1 MVTYFKSPRSYTGED
16 VVEISCHG
24 SPVILKE
31 VMRLLL
37 QSGARLAT
45 PGEFTFRAFL
55 QGRIDLVQAEAVR
68 DLIEAKTVFQAKVA
82 HQQAAG
88 SLSRRLKP
96 VKNQL
101 IQLISLLEAGI
112 DFAEDDVPVMA
123 WEEIEGRLSPV
134 NQELNYLYSSFSY
147 GKIVTAGL
155 TLAIIGR
162 PNVGKSSL
170 FNAVLREE
178 RAIVTEVPGT
188 TRDLIT
194 ESTEIQ
200 GIAVRLVDTAG
211 IRDVSDKVE
220 RRGIDKSYEALAD
233 ADRILL
239 LLDGSEELAVE
250 DHHLLSQLR
259 DREYY
264 LVINKVDL
272 PQRII
277 LDGITGTAKAI
288 CAVSA
293 KTGQGVELLKDTL
306 FREFSQEKALEREGA
321 LVTNIRHERLI
332 GEAWQAT
339 SRVKESLQEQMPHEI
354 LLLDLYGALKALN
367 ALTGETTVE
376 DILENIFST
385 FCIGKS
391 LSVNANV
398 TVPCTSYDEEYDAVV
413 IGGGHAGC
421 EAAVASARMGLRAA
435 LYTMNLDLIAQMSCN
450 PAIGGIAKGHLVREI
465 DALGGVMGE
474 VIDRTGIQF
483 RLLNSSRG
491 PAVWSPRAQAD
502 KQAYRVEMRRVLERQ
517 AGLRIKQ
524 AEVVAILRENGRV
537 LGIGLRDGRK
547 VRAEAVIMT
556 TGTFLNGLIHVG
568 ENRYPAGRSGESPS
582 IPLAES
588 IKAIGFTWGRLKTG
602 TPPRLDGRTI
612 DFSRLQEQKGDD
624 QPTPFSF
631 RTKEILQPQ
640 VSCFITYTD
649 EKVHKIIR
657 DNMARSPLYSG
668 QIQGIGPRYCPSF
681 EDKVI
686 KFPDKPRH
694 QLFLEPEGLNTN
706 EIYVNGLSTSMPVD
720 VQLALVRSIEG
731 LQRAEVI
738 RPGYAIEYDYVEPT
752 ELYPTLETKR
762 VRGLFHAGQIN
773 GTTGY
778 EEAACQG
785 LVAGINA
792 ALKVKGQESLILGRN
807 QAYIGILIDDL
818 ITKGAHEPYRMFT
831 SRAEFRLHLRIDN
844 ADERLT
850 PIGHQI
856 GLISGEHFCQYGAK
870 QERLAALKDHLQ
882 RIKVPVESGKLAA
895 AQALKRTE
903 VRIEDFLESVP
914 LALRQSLSREE
925 IKSVETAIKYE
936 GYLRQQVSEIEKM
949 KKAESRTIPAQFE
962 YQNIPG
968 LSREIVEKLS
978 RIRPSTLGQAGRIP
992 GVTPAAL
999 SIIHIYLEVESQK
1012 RAKTA

>member
-1 MVTYFKSPRSYTGED
+1 MASLLDETIAAIATPLGKSGIGVIRVSGKASLRITASILSRKEDLEDRVPILGSLFEPKTGQKLDQAMVTYFKSPRSYTGED

-339 SRVKESLQEQMPHEI
+339 SRVQESLQEQMPHEI
-354 LLLDLYGALKALN
+354 RLLDLHGALKALN

-385 FCIGKS
+385 FCIGK
-391 LSVNANV
+391 
-398 TVPCTSYDEEYDAVV
+398 
-413 IGGGHAGC
+413 
-421 EAAVASARMGLRAA
+421 
-435 LYTMNLDLIAQMSCN
+435 
-450 PAIGGIAKGHLVREI
+450 
-465 DALGGVMGE
+465 
-474 VIDRTGIQF
+474 
-483 RLLNSSRG
+483 
-491 PAVWSPRAQAD
+491 
-502 KQAYRVEMRRVLERQ
+502 
-517 AGLRIKQ
+517 
-524 AEVVAILRENGRV
+524 
-537 LGIGLRDGRK
+537 
-547 VRAEAVIMT
+547 
-556 TGTFLNGLIHVG
+556 
-568 ENRYPAGRSGESPS
+568 
-582 IPLAES
+582 
-588 IKAIGFTWGRLKTG
+588 
-602 TPPRLDGRTI
+602 
-612 DFSRLQEQKGDD
+612 
-624 QPTPFSF
+624 
-631 RTKEILQPQ
+631 
-640 VSCFITYTD
+640 
-649 EKVHKIIR
+649 
-657 DNMARSPLYSG
+657 
-668 QIQGIGPRYCPSF
+668 
-681 EDKVI
+681 
-686 KFPDKPRH
+686 
-694 QLFLEPEGLNTN
+694 
-706 EIYVNGLSTSMPVD
+706 
-720 VQLALVRSIEG
+720 
-731 LQRAEVI
+731 
-738 RPGYAIEYDYVEPT
+738 
-752 ELYPTLETKR
+752 
-762 VRGLFHAGQIN
+762 
-773 GTTGY
+773 
-778 EEAACQG
+778 
-785 LVAGINA
+785 
-792 ALKVKGQESLILGRN
+792 
-807 QAYIGILIDDL
+807 
-818 ITKGAHEPYRMFT
+818 
-831 SRAEFRLHLRIDN
+831 
-844 ADERLT
+844 
-850 PIGHQI
+850 
-856 GLISGEHFCQYGAK
+856 
-870 QERLAALKDHLQ
+870 
-882 RIKVPVESGKLAA
+882 
-895 AQALKRTE
+895 
-903 VRIEDFLESVP
+903 
-914 LALRQSLSREE
+914 
-925 IKSVETAIKYE
+925 
-936 GYLRQQVSEIEKM
+936 
-949 KKAESRTIPAQFE
+949 
-962 YQNIPG
+962 
-968 LSREIVEKLS
+968 
-978 RIRPSTLGQAGRIP
+978 
-992 GVTPAAL
+992 
-999 SIIHIYLEVESQK
+999 
-1012 RAKTA
+1012 

>member
-1 MVTYFKSPRSYTGED
+1 
-16 VVEISCHG
+16 
-24 SPVILKE
+24 
-31 VMRLLL
+31 
-37 QSGARLAT
+37 
-45 PGEFTFRAFL
+45 
-55 QGRIDLVQAEAVR
+55 
-68 DLIEAKTVFQAKVA
+68 
-82 HQQAAG
+82 
-88 SLSRRLKP
+88 
-96 VKNQL
+96 
-101 IQLISLLEAGI
+101 
-112 DFAEDDVPVMA
+112 
-123 WEEIEGRLSPV
+123 
-134 NQELNYLYSSFSY
+134 
-147 GKIVTAGL
+147 
-155 TLAIIGR
+155 
-162 PNVGKSSL
+162 
-170 FNAVLREE
+170 
-178 RAIVTEVPGT
+178 
-188 TRDLIT
+188 
-194 ESTEIQ
+194 
-200 GIAVRLVDTAG
+200 
-211 IRDVSDKVE
+211 
-220 RRGIDKSYEALAD
+220 
-233 ADRILL
+233 
-239 LLDGSEELAVE
+239 
-250 DHHLLSQLR
+250 
-259 DREYY
+259 
-264 LVINKVDL
+264 
-272 PQRII
+272 
-277 LDGITGTAKAI
+277 
-288 CAVSA
+288 
-293 KTGQGVELLKDTL
+293 
-306 FREFSQEKALEREGA
+306 
-321 LVTNIRHERLI
+321 
-332 GEAWQAT
+332 
-339 SRVKESLQEQMPHEI
+339 
-354 LLLDLYGALKALN
+354 
-367 ALTGETTVE
+367 
-376 DILENIFST
+376 
-385 FCIGKS
+385 
-391 LSVNANV
+391 VNANV

-612 DFSRLQEQKGDD
+612 DFSRLEEQKGDD